1 MQVMQ
6 PSLPDP
12 LDQALGTYIRVRRK
26 RLGISQSKLAESV
39 GVTFQQVQKYERG
52 FNRVSFSALVKI
64 AKALDCRV
72 SDLIEEIDGPASDVE
87 DPHSAANLLK
97 QPGAAQLLESYGRIR
112 SKTVRQ
118 AILDLSQKMSL
129 LP

>member
-1 MQVMQ
+1 MQ
-6 PSLPDP
+6 PDLSDP
-12 LDQALGTYIRVRRK
+12 LDKALGAYIRVRRK

-52 FNRVSFSALVKI
+52 ANRVSFSALVKI

-72 SDLIEEIDGPASDVE
+72 SDLIEEMDGPASDVE
-87 DPHSAANLLK
+87 DPRSAASLLM
-97 QPGAAQLLESYGRIR
+97 QPGAAELLESYGNIR
-112 SKTVRQ
+112 SKAVRR
-118 AILDLSQKMSL
+118 AILDLSRKLSL